1 MPMSV
6 QVKLLRALQEGEIEP
21 LGSNKLVRFD
31 VRVVAA
37 TSRDLQ
43 QMVREGSFRED
54 LYYRLNVLPV
64 RVPPLRERRGDIA
77 LLIEALGEDM
87 AARGGGPQLE
97 LEPDAQALLA
107 AQAWRGNIRELR
119 NVLEQLALRSDSH
132 HIEVAQV
139 AAVLQETGLAAV
151 AWVPAPETGLARVS
165 APAAS
170 ALAPR
175 PLPEQIAA
183 LEQQAIRAAL
193 AYTRGNRTAA
203 AKLLG
208 ISRASFYDR
217 LAGMP
222 DVFEVSE
229 N

>member
-1 MPMSV
+1 MMN
-6 QVKLLRALQEGEIEP
+6 QLFAL
-21 LGSNKLVRFD
+21 
-31 VRVVAA
+31 
-37 TSRDLQ
+37 
-43 QMVREGSFRED
+43 
-54 LYYRLNVLPV
+54 
-64 RVPPLRERRGDIA
+64 
-77 LLIEALGEDM
+77 
-87 AARGGGPQLE
+87 
-97 LEPDAQALLA
+97 
-107 AQAWRGNIRELR
+107 
-119 NVLEQLALRSDSH
+119 LEQLALRSDSH
-132 HIEVAQV
+132 HIEAAQV
-139 AAVLQETGLAAV
+139 AAVLQETGFAAV